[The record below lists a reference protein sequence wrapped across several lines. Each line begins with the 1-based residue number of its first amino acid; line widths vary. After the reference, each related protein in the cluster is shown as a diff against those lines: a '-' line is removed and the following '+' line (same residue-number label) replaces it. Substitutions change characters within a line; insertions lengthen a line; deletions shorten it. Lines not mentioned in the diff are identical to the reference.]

1 MIRRP
6 PRSTLDRSSAASDVY
21 KRQVKNRKAGFEYH
35 LLDTYECGVILMGSE
50 IKSIR
55 AGGASISEAFCAFLG
70 NELVIRNMQINQ
82 YGTNIHFVHEP
93 KRDRK
98 LLLHAA
104 ELAKLKKKLKD
115 VGMTIIPTR
124 LFIAPNGIAKIEIAL
139 AKGKKMF
146 DKRESLKAKDLS
158 LIHISEPT
166 RPY

>member
-1 MIRRP
+1 M
-6 PRSTLDRSSAASDVY
+6 ASPKID
-21 KRQVKNRKAGFEYH
+21 VKNRKAGFEYH
-35 LLDTYECGVILMGSE
+35 WLDTYECGVILMGSE

-146 DKRESLKAKDLS
+146 DKRESLKAKDLQRDM
-158 LIHISEPT
+158 E
-166 RPY
+166 RD

>member
-1 MIRRP
+1 M
-6 PRSTLDRSSAASDVY
+6 ASPKID
-21 KRQVKNRKAGFEYH
+21 VKNRKAGFEYH
-35 LLDTYECGVILMGSE
+35 LLDTYVCGVILMGSE

-98 LLLHAA
+98 LLLHAS

-139 AKGKKMF
+139 AKGKKIF
-146 DKRESLKAKDLS
+146 DKRESLKAKDLQ
-158 LIHISEPT
+158 
-166 RPY
+166 RDMDRG